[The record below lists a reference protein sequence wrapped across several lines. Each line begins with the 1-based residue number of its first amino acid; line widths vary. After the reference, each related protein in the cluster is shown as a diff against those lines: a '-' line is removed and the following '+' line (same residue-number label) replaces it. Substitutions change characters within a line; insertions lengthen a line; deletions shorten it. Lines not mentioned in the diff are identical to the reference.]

1 MASTMFRQATE
12 TSADPT
18 PASGERTWFET
29 MTMPLLPVVARGKR
43 RQTNSWPRWY
53 QDHWFVALLICAA
66 CASSGAAL
74 WAYQSHTILLYA
86 DAHSHLLIARR
97 VTDNIYPGLA
107 QLGDVWLPLPQIIMA
122 PLAMSDFLWRT
133 GLAGTFTS
141 LPCYLIATVYVF
153 LTARRLTRDSRASF
167 VGSLV
172 FVLNPNILYLQT
184 TPLSEPV
191 LFATLAAASYYL
203 VVWAQD
209 DQMRDL
215 IYAAMATFLATISRY
230 DGWALYLAFIAAI
243 VLIDWNRYQ
252 QRSKIVSD
260 VVLFAVLGGIGIVLW
275 FVWNLVI
282 FGSPIAFLDG
292 TYSSQSQTA
301 SFIHRGVADDYHNLW
316 QSIRTYSIAVAE
328 SIGPALFVIGILA
341 LIVFL
346 YRRRFSSGALA
357 AATMLVPFAF
367 YIVAFFLGQDVL
379 YIPYANHPPSYAF
392 YNARF
397 GAEMAAPAAVFIA
410 TLAQSA
416 RRWLPLAEIALLL
429 MIIGQSTATSWGGV
443 VSFQDG
449 QIGASCYQGHPV
461 VAFLAQHYDSGRL
474 LVNVYSTNL
483 DLAPV
488 GIPFHNEI
496 YEGDTALWA
505 DALQDPA
512 KYVDWIIIAPHDL
525 ISQHIDTQSPA
536 FRSAFVLMAQD
547 DTTGITLWRRNGLP
561 PLPTRPLPDDAVAPY
576 ATCNHAKGSGLASIQ
591 HSANLIAA
599 SPEVFARARW
609 PSGSASRSP
618 VKPENAPW

>member
-1 MASTMFRQATE
+1 MASTMFRQAAE

-18 PASGERTWFET
+18 PASGERTWFDT
-29 MTMPLLPVVARGKR
+29 MTMPLLPIVARGKQ

-66 CASSGAAL
+66 CASSGAAI

-141 LPCYLIATVYVF
+141 MPCYLIATIYVF

-167 VGSLV
+167 IGSLV

-243 VLIDWNRYQ
+243 MLIDWNRYQ
-252 QRSKIVSD
+252 HRAKIVAD

-328 SIGPALFVIGILA
+328 SIGPALFILGILA
-341 LIVFL
+341 VILFL
-346 YRRRFSSGALA
+346 YHRRFSNGALA
-357 AATMLVPFAF
+357 ATTMLVPFAF
-367 YIVAFFLGQDVL
+367 YLVAFFLGQDVM
-379 YIPYANHPPSYAF
+379 YIPFANHPPYYAF

-410 TLAQSA
+410 TFAQSA
-416 RRWLPLAEIALLL
+416 RRWLPLAEIALL
-429 MIIGQSTATSWGGV
+429 IAIAGQSAVTSWGGV
-443 VSFQDG
+443 ISLQDG
-449 QIGASCYQGHPV
+449 QIGASCHRVGV
-461 VAFLAQHYDSGRL
+461 VSAFLAQHYNGGRIL
-474 LVNVYSTNL
+474 IDVYHSQM
-483 DLAPV
+483 DLASAHV
-488 GIPFHNEI
+488 AFRDEI
-496 YEGDTALWA
+496 YEGDSSVWN
-505 DALQDPA
+505 DALKTPA
-512 KYVDWIIIAPHDL
+512 RYVDWIIMAPHDL

-536 FRSAFVLMAQD
+536 FRRDFVLIAQD
-547 DTTGITLWRRNGLP
+547 KVIGITLWRRNGLP

-576 ATCNHAKGSGLASIQ
+576 AACNHAKGSGLASIQ

-599 SPEVFARARW
+599 SPEVFGRARW

-618 VKPENAPW
+618 VKPENASW